1 MCPRESKR
9 FCYELECLEMS
20 AQKKL
25 MQGKVPGGGW
35 IYGHILLRCWLLYPV
50 NAGDSALLASSL
62 PIKRL
67 SKSLFSLEF
76 IYKNFSFAFYC
87 NKASTPQAPTH
98 THGKKKKKSY
108 CHLLVLVCP
117 YNTEKGW
124 ARHHSKSTS
133 SQRPGP
139 VMQLDCTRK
148 YSAGSHHSKRPPRGN
163 TKTVPE
169 S

>member
-1 MCPRESKR
+1 MPRNER
-9 FCYELECLEMS
+9 TEDIDAGEG
-20 AQKKL
+20 AR
-25 MQGKVPGGGW
+25 GGW
-35 IYGHILLRCWLLYPV
+35 IYGNILLRCWLLYPV

-67 SKSLFSLEF
+67 SKTLFSLAF
-76 IYKNFSFAFYC
+76 IYKNFSFAFFC

-98 THGKKKKKSY
+98 THGKKKVTVIFWY
-108 CHLLVLVCP
+108 WFVRII
-117 YNTEKGW
+117 TEKGW

-148 YSAGSHHSKRPPRGN
+148 YSAGPHHSKRPPRGN
-163 TKTVPE
+163 TKMVPE